1 VQNGA
6 QIVRRVEV
14 VEIIWINDV
23 EVAFGSR
30 LDILEVNLDEI
41 VAVGSVVPE

>member
-14 VEIIWINDV
+14 VEIVWIYDV
-23 EVAFGSR
+23 KVAFGSR